1 MASVR
6 YTVVQHDGGWAYRAG
21 GIYSETFPTREDAH
35 AAAEAAAER
44 QRLAGE
50 TTDIEYEDAS
60 GHWQHELARGD
71 DRPAT
76 VVSDGDPALDEDDAD
91 DAEEDEGPVSLSR
104 DVGAEEPLPDGPRR

>member
-6 YTVVQHDGGWAYRAG
+6 YAVVEHDGGWAYRMG
-21 GIYSETFPTREDAH
+21 GIYSETFATREEAH

-44 QRLAGE
+44 QQLAGE

-60 GHWQHELARGD
+60 GEWHHELSRGD
-71 DRPAT
+71 DRPEAE
-76 VVSDGDPALDEDDAD
+76 VEDDAD
-91 DAEEDEGPVSLSR
+91 DGPVSLSR